1 VDLSFKPETMSKIDM
16 NLLLIKVK
24 YFGPFG
30 YVSGFIKD
38 MNGSKVI
45 IDRYFG
51 MGEQK
56 YVRG

>member
-1 VDLSFKPETMSKIDM
+1 M

-30 YVSGFIKD
+30 YVSGFITD